1 MLGLFIAEIF
11 KMMETRRKREMA
23 KRVLTRSVLRM
34 TRDCP
39 SSRAIIFRHG
49 APPGARRRV
58 LFLSS
63 PRRRSP
69 AATAPSSSRR
79 HRDAHDRR
87 RRRRRAPPSTRVRQ
101 SPPRRVV
108 RAMRVTP
115 LTQGVARSRVPA
127 AAAVDPRNPWQVRGG
142 ARYVRCVVRCTERC
156 QARERGPHAPRRE
169 KSSRCVS
176 SPTRPPG
183 TIDGKTRGRKF
194 EAFPPACLLPRLPC
208 SGKRERGRRR
218 RLRASRVPRRG
229 ERGIDSCGNSSATNA
244 RDAGHDRA
252 RRPSSDWIT
261 SENWPIA
268 AAPLE
273 NGTTAIGR
281 SYKWRAKLL
290 FNSIKGYCGRSYAE
304 SYKLIIIS
312 WSVITRCLRI
322 SCIVEKR
329 CRAVTLNQYR
339 DMIQIEDYIQVVY

>member
-11 KMMETRRKREMA
+11 NMMETRRKREMT

-115 LTQGVARSRVPA
+115 AHAGSRAITRARGGRGRSSESMTGTRRSEVRALRCTLHGAVPGARAWIACAAPGKVIALCVVANAPARHDRRENSRAEIRSVPA
-127 AAAVDPRNPWQVRGG
+127 RVSPSAPSLQ
-142 ARYVRCVVRCTERC
+142 
-156 QARERGPHAPRRE
+156 REA
-169 KSSRCVS
+169 
-176 SPTRPPG
+176 
-183 TIDGKTRGRKF
+183 
-194 EAFPPACLLPRLPC
+194 
-208 SGKRERGRRR
+208 
-218 RLRASRVPRRG
+218 
-229 ERGIDSCGNSSATNA
+229 
-244 RDAGHDRA
+244 RA
-252 RRPSSDWIT
+252 RTSPS
-261 SENWPIA
+261 
-268 AAPLE
+268 
-273 NGTTAIGR
+273 
-281 SYKWRAKLL
+281 
-290 FNSIKGYCGRSYAE
+290 
-304 SYKLIIIS
+304 
-312 WSVITRCLRI
+312 ITRLART
-322 SCIVEKR
+322 STR
-329 CRAVTLNQYR
+329 RARN
-339 DMIQIEDYIQVVY
+339 